1 MKNNDEKIL
10 QFLQT
15 SGTVN
20 CKQIAKKLSISE
32 RTVRYCI
39 KGLRDKGFLIDSN
52 ESGYTL
58 RSKTKTYYKNEYDF
72 SNKEERINYLIEKI
86 LFSNNGIDIYDLAD
100 MIFVSYS
107 TIEKDLL
114 QLRKEL
120 NKYNLVLKR
129 NDGIVSIEGSEKNK
143 RLIISDILNSGK
155 GNTMQ

>member
-1 MKNNDEKIL
+1 MKNNEEKTL

-15 SGTVN
+15 GETVS
-20 CKQIAKKLSISE
+20 CKQIAKKLLISE

-58 RSKTKTYYKNEYDF
+58 RSKTKAYRKNEYDF
-72 SNKEERINYLIEKI
+72 SNKDERINYLIEKI

-100 MIFVSYS
+100 MIFISYS

-114 QLRKEL
+114 QLR
-120 NKYNLVLKR
+120 
-129 NDGIVSIEGSEKNK
+129 
-143 RLIISDILNSGK
+143 
-155 GNTMQ
+155 